1 MKLQNDDTLE
11 RLNIDM
17 ELFNKATFGAE
28 VPMNETLTVY
38 PNHNSSNNNIV
49 QKNNQ
54 LSHHTITNLSSHSMN
69 NSNDMYMAH
78 TGDMR
83 HHSSYTDSNYYP
95 SYNNSNNNNNEKSY
109 NNNNYESSTN
119 GFQTLNQYTAYQ
131 QSAGDNSAIPM
142 TVMTN
147 TSSHYQQTPLS
158 VNANISYDPY
168 QYNNNNNG
176 GYPSN
181 QYSSSIYPSTVIYE
195 QQSNIPIQ
203 QQHSSYQYQSQIPS
217 SGYTNHQYVYPH
229 SQPQQQQ
236 YQKNKT
242 QYKQYNSK

>member
-49 QKNNQ
+49 HKNHQ
-54 LSHHTITNLSSHSMN
+54 PSHHTLTNLSSHSMN
-69 NSNDMYMAH
+69 NSNDMYMPH

-95 SYNNSNNNNNEKSY
+95 SYNNSNNNNEKSY
-109 NNNNYESSTN
+109 NNNYESSTN

-131 QSAGDNSAIPM
+131 QSEGDISAIPM

-158 VNANISYDPY
+158 VNTNISYDPY
-168 QYNNNNNG
+168 QYNNNNG
-176 GYPSN
+176 GYTSN

-203 QQHSSYQYQSQIPS
+203 QHSSYQSQIPS

-229 SQPQQQQ
+229 SQQQPQQ

-242 QYKQYNSK
+242 QQYKQYNSK